1 MMAIRTAKE
10 HARQFSKFK
19 PLRHRHTEHT
29 GSELAHLRHRLE
41 PGARERL
48 PQSRHIGRF
57 HAGILLTTI
66 LPVPPMGE
74 VQ

>member
-1 MMAIRTAKE
+1 
-10 HARQFSKFK
+10 
-19 PLRHRHTEHT
+19 
-29 GSELAHLRHRLE
+29 LRHRLE